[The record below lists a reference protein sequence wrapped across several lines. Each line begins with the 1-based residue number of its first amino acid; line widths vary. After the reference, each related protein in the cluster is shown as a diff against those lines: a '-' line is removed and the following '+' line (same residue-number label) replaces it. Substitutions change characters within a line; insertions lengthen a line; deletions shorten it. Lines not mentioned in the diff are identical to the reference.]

1 MAKDEDLVAFSRP
14 DADEI
19 IRKVLGSNF
28 VGIGQNRTTD
38 DTSLVIAFTTE
49 GATARSGT
57 TLGIGT
63 CSLRYL
69 TYTGTTRTIETT
81 SDTYTF
87 YNLAATAIG
96 ANKYIMLL
104 RHGSTWLCVWEEC

>member
-1 MAKDEDLVAFSRP
+1 MATESDLVAFSRP

-28 VGIGQNRTTD
+28 VGMGQNRTTD
-38 DTSLVIAFTTE
+38 DTSLVIAFTAG

-57 TLGIGT
+57 TLGMGT

-69 TYTGTTRTIETT
+69 NYSGTTRTIETT

-87 YNLAATAIG
+87 YNLAATAVG

>member
-28 VGIGQNRTTD
+28 VGLGQNVTAD
-38 DTSLVIAFTTE
+38 DTSLVIAYTTE

-69 TYTGTTRTIETT
+69 EYSGTTRTIVT
-81 SDTYTF
+81 SPDTYTF
-87 YNLAATAIG
+87 YNLAATAVG
-96 ANKYIMLL
+96 SNKYIMLL
-104 RHGSTWLCVWEEC
+104 RHGSIWLCVWEEC

>member
-28 VGIGQNRTTD
+28 VGLGENRTTD
-38 DTSLVIAFTTE
+38 DTSLLIAYTTG

-57 TLGIGT
+57 TLG
-63 CSLRYL
+63 
-69 TYTGTTRTIETT
+69 TGTASKVYTADSGATRTVSTS
-81 SDTYTF
+81 SDTVTF
-87 YNLAATAIG
+87 YNLAATAVG
-96 ANKYIMLL
+96 TNKYIKLIRSGM
-104 RHGSTWLCVWEEC
+104 TWYIFWEEC